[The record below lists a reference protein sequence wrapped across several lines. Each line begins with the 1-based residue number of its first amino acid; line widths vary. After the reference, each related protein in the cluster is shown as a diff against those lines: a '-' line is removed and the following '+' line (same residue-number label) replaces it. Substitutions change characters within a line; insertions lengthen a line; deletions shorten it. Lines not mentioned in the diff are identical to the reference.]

1 MTTVFN
7 LDHPKWKAFIAHVKL
22 ECKQAGIKVEL
33 RNVQYLRLGQGMK
46 CSGYFDEENRKLVVA
61 MRNHAADG
69 VLVHE
74 FGHFTQWQE
83 NIPLWKKAGWAMG
96 HIEEWLSGV
105 DKRNIAKWMAVSRD
119 LELDNEKRS
128 VRLIKEW
135 DLPINTQKY
144 TRSANAYVLF
154 YNWMLTSRRWCKPGN
169 TPYSNKRV
177 LSACSPKFNMRY
189 DQLSKTMRQAFEE
202 SGI

>member
-1 MTTVFN
+1 MTVAN
-7 LDHPKWKAFIAHVKL
+7 KLEHPKWKAFIKHVKT
-22 ECKQAGIKVEL
+22 ECKRAGIKVEL

-61 MRNHAADG
+61 MLNPVADG

-74 FGHFTQWQE
+74 FGHFTQWDE
-83 NIPLWKKAGWAMG
+83 KIPIWKKAGWAMG
-96 HIEEWLSGV
+96 HIEEWLGGAN
-105 DKRNIAKWMAVSRD
+105 KRNIEKWMAVSRD

-135 DLPINTQKY
+135 GLPINTESY
-144 TRSANAYVLF
+144 TRCANAYVLF

-177 LSACSPKFNMRY
+177 LNACSPKFNMRY
-189 DQLSKTMRQAFEE
+189 DQLSKRMRQAFEE